1 MGTPNRSTRV
11 GALLLAAVACT
22 PEATLVPAG
31 NLAESDST
39 ARDSSATDTTGTDTT
54 STDTTVVRRGTLI
67 VTGLVSGADATIA
80 AQLGWAGGIVVGARV
95 RAQRG
100 SQVLS
105 ATTDSAG
112 RVTFANILPG
122 DYQVS
127 LLRVLTD
134 AERALLTPDQ
144 ADVNAFGGGESVT
157 LAPPATDV
165 AVTARATR
173 RGSLVISEMFPMTWM
188 GDQNYYFGTYIEL
201 YNNADTTIYLDGK
214 LFGRGPFFQVD
225 HPEYDQ
231 PCSLTQQWQTDSL
244 GLWSGHV
251 WRLPGTGRQ
260 YPLAPGEAA
269 VMATDA
275 VDHSVVDSRWPDLS
289 SARFEFLGAS
299 DVDNPGAGNIT
310 TVGTPSSGDLFGH
323 GPWFTGGSFYIAD
336 SVDVATLPMVQPPN
350 YRVAIPRIPRE
361 KILDFVYFLNVPS
374 FYEKYGFILCPV
386 PISPVF
392 DTGPAFWYEA
402 ARFMS
407 FRRTS
412 VGSVLLRSGSTVNDF
427 EVIDAPTPG
436 RVP

>member
-1 MGTPNRSTRV
+1 VNTPNRSVRV

-39 ARDSSATDTTGTDTT
+39 ASDTSSTDTTSTDTTGTDTT
-54 STDTTVVRRGTLI
+54 IVRRGTLI
-67 VTGLVSGADATIA
+67 VTGHVTAEDAGIA
-80 AQLGWAGGIVVGARV
+80 AQLGWTGGIIAGASVSAR
-95 RAQRG
+95 RG

-105 ATTDSAG
+105 GTTDSAG
-112 RVTFANILPG
+112 RVTFADILPG
-122 DYQVS
+122 DYQIS

-134 AERALLTPDQ
+134 AERALLAREQ
-144 ADVNAFGGGESVT
+144 ADVNAFGGGGPVT
-157 LAPPATDV
+157 VAAPAV
-165 AVTARATR
+165 EVLVTARATR
-173 RGSLVISEMFPMTWM
+173 RGSLVISELFPMTYV
-188 GDQNYYFGTYIEL
+188 GPEHYYFGTYVEL
-201 YNNADTTIYLDGK
+201 YNNADTIIYLDGK

-225 HPEYDQ
+225 HPEYDL

-244 GLWSGHV
+244 GLWSTHV

-275 VDHSVVDSRWPDLS
+275 VDHSVVDPRWPDLS

-299 DVDNPGAGNIT
+299 DVDNPAAGNIT
-310 TVGTPSSGDLFGH
+310 LVGTPSSDDLFGH

-336 SVDVATLPMVQPPN
+336 SVDVSTLPTVQPPN
-350 YRVAIPRIPRE
+350 YRVAIPRIPRA

-374 FYEKYGFILCPV
+374 FYEKYGFVLCPV

-407 FRRTS
+407 FRRIS

-427 EVIDAPTPG
+427 EIIDAPTPN